1 MGNKYVTILLL
12 SYSLNRYRNKCYVLN
27 EWNTL
32 IFSLQF
38 WLVFFYTHLLGPL
51 GQDVACLF
59 MIQTWQVLMSRW
71 ILMETTCNHILYV
84 CLNLYDK
91 AFSWWHLFG
100 ARICVSVK
108 SFLKRKD
115 LWSFSIKAV
124 NVFFFNI
131 ESLMIILD
139 SS

>member
-12 SYSLNRYRNKCYVLN
+12 SYSLNRYRNKCHVLN

-32 IFSLQF
+32 IFFLQF
-38 WLVFFYTHLLGPL
+38 LFVFFLYTPIGTSWTRRS
-51 GQDVACLF
+51 LF
-59 MIQTWQVLMSRW
+59 IDDSNLTSLMSRW
-71 ILMETTCNHILYV
+71 ILMETICNHILYV

-108 SFLKRKD
+108 SFLKSKD

-124 NVFFFNI
+124 NVFFW
-131 ESLMIILD
+131 ILKAWW
-139 SS
+139 